1 MAVLYSYFIFDN
13 KFHVQ
18 HEGIGMGLLLRPTF
32 ANIFM
37 CHHERNWLLT
47 CPNEFKPL
55 VYRRYVDDC
64 FDLFNNKQ
72 EAEKFLKFLNVQHQ
86 NINFTIEHENNKQL
100 PFLGILIDRASNKF
114 NISIYR
120 KPTFTGLGSSF
131 FSYTPKVFK
140 YSAIKTLI
148 FRTFHICSNYCIFHY
163 KLEFLKIQHL
173 SSINYLMSF

>member
-55 VYRRYVDDC
+55 VYRSTWMIAL
-64 FDLFNNKQ
+64 LFNNKQ
-72 EAEKFLKFLNVQHQ
+72 EEKKTERDDENKLN
-86 NINFTIEHENNKQL
+86 
-100 PFLGILIDRASNKF
+100 
-114 NISIYR
+114 
-120 KPTFTGLGSSF
+120 TF
-131 FSYTPKVFK
+131 
-140 YSAIKTLI
+140 
-148 FRTFHICSNYCIFHY
+148 
-163 KLEFLKIQHL
+163 
-173 SSINYLMSF
+173 